1 MKQNSWLLGILLF
14 LSPLQMSAQKQDT
27 VAVRE
32 TRIPVLIERQDN
44 ELFNLR
50 IDATQSQVLNDVKLS
65 FGKEVNLNEI
75 EAVKLY
81 YGGTESSERK
91 GKTYFAPVDY
101 IPSNTPGKTLAANP
115 SYSILKAEVK
125 APKRDVVLKVDQKL
139 YPGVNYFWVSL
150 QMKPTASVLAKV
162 SVEMTGVTMDNRT
175 APVKV
180 VRKADTHYMGVGVRH
195 AGDDGVAAYR
205 IPGLATSNK
214 GTLLGV
220 YDVRHNNSADLQEYV
235 EIGLS
240 RSTDGG
246 QTWEKMRIPMSFGE
260 HEGLPKAQNGV
271 GDPAILVDRK
281 TGTIWII
288 AAWTHGM
295 GNGRAWWNSQP
306 GMDMHHTA
314 QLMLVKS
321 DDDGK
326 TWSEPINITEQ
337 VKDPS
342 WYFLLQGP
350 GRGISM
356 DDGTLV
362 FASQYIGSDRIPNAG
377 IIYSKDHGKTWHI
390 SSLARTNTTES
401 QVAEIEPGVLML
413 NMRDNRCGSR
423 AVSTTTDMGKT
434 WKEHVSSRT
443 SLQEPVCMASL
454 ISVKA
459 KDNVLGKDILL
470 FSNPNDTKNRHSI
483 TIKASLDGGVTWL
496 PENQLLLDAGWGWG
510 YSCLTM
516 IDKETV
522 GILYESS
529 VAHMTFQA
537 IKLKDIIKT
546 K

>member
-1 MKQNSWLLGILLF
+1 MKQISWLLGILLF

-281 TGTIWII
+281 TSTIWII

-413 NMRDNRCGSR
+413 NMRDNRGGSR

>member
-1 MKQNSWLLGILLF
+1 MKQISWLLGILLF

-350 GRGISM
+350 GRGIWM
-356 DDGTLV
+356 GDGTLV

-413 NMRDNRCGSR
+413 NMRDNRGGSR

>member
-1 MKQNSWLLGILLF
+1 
-14 LSPLQMSAQKQDT
+14 
-27 VAVRE
+27 
-32 TRIPVLIERQDN
+32 
-44 ELFNLR
+44 
-50 IDATQSQVLNDVKLS
+50 
-65 FGKEVNLNEI
+65 
-75 EAVKLY
+75 
-81 YGGTESSERK
+81 
-91 GKTYFAPVDY
+91 
-101 IPSNTPGKTLAANP
+101 
-115 SYSILKAEVK
+115 
-125 APKRDVVLKVDQKL
+125 
-139 YPGVNYFWVSL
+139 
-150 QMKPTASVLAKV
+150 
-162 SVEMTGVTMDNRT
+162 
-175 APVKV
+175 
-180 VRKADTHYMGVGVRH
+180 
-195 AGDDGVAAYR
+195 
-205 IPGLATSNK
+205 
-214 GTLLGV
+214 
-220 YDVRHNNSADLQEYV
+220 
-235 EIGLS
+235 
-240 RSTDGG
+240 
-246 QTWEKMRIPMSFGE
+246 MSFGE

-413 NMRDNRCGSR
+413 NMRDNRGGSR

-459 KDNVLGKDILL
+459 KDNVLG
-470 FSNPNDTKNRHSI
+470 
-483 TIKASLDGGVTWL
+483 
-496 PENQLLLDAGWGWG
+496 
-510 YSCLTM
+510 
-516 IDKETV
+516 
-522 GILYESS
+522 
-529 VAHMTFQA
+529 
-537 IKLKDIIKT
+537 
-546 K
+546 